1 VTKNLSRLAFA
12 ALICVCLAPVRT
24 AAQNGA
30 LWLGVSANWSDAG
43 AWLCSIAGNNGPV
56 PCVPNGNFTIDSQGA
71 GGGTLNVDINVNVIG
86 GTIGQTNLTMN
97 GTSLT
102 ATGGFSALSA
112 QLTGATLTAPSL
124 ELGASSSF
132 TSSTVTASNQFNLFG
147 SLQLSKSTL
156 NAASSGLRLTGSN
169 TWDSSTVNIS
179 SLVADQLS
187 ISNMSVIVPN
197 AIEADGGLQ
206 LDNATLGA
214 KTNLTV
220 GGGSNNFFG
229 ATLNVGS
236 TLALDGTLTANIMT
250 ATTTGAIIGNNGTGV
265 VDAASTSWNTDLLVL
280 GQSPGTS
287 GKLTLGGLATLTLG
301 GIGPIGISG
310 SIAVGDSGQGTLIVQ
325 NGVIAS
331 SPGALTILSIGT
343 NASAPGNGQVS
354 ILSGGQVSVS
364 DVLVGFSFPGTT
376 ATLAI
381 DGQGSQLNLLDN
393 GGGVQVGGGTVTVTN
408 SAIVN
413 GGNLDISQGQVTLDS
428 SSQWTVTGPA
438 NQPDLVIGSFV
449 PSSPAFPGSTGVASF
464 TIQGGATGS
473 SQASAFIGANSGSN
487 GTMTIT
493 GTGSAWSSTGAVI
506 VGLGG
511 TGTLNIQAGGVLTSG
526 PGGFESQVPGTSG
539 VSGDVGGQAGSVGTV
554 TIDGAG
560 SAWNQTGAI
569 RVGDAATGT
578 VTIQNGGVLS
588 TGSDGSLENLS
599 GVIGVQSTGQGTL
612 TVTGDNSEWQA
623 GGNVQV
629 GASGTGALNIMD
641 SGKVSADDL
650 SVGAEAGG
658 QGTVTMNGGT
668 LELTG
673 KLTVGDAGQGTLTV
687 VPGAPDD
694 EGDIT
699 SMDGSIG
706 AQIGS
711 SGSVTIGSAVGQG
724 IQATSSQWTVKGEL
738 VIGEAGSGTL
748 DIGGNVSDLTAT
760 IGKQSTGNG
769 TVTVENGGMWT
780 TTNDLTVGDS
790 GIGNLNIRTGGIAIV
805 QFGQGVDVGSKSGSV
820 GNVDVQGQWN
830 MTQGLTIGSLGT
842 GTMTIEGGGAVASG
856 DGDIGLGPGSKGT
869 VTVTGSGT
877 TWSVDGTLA
886 VGEGGMGTLNIVNG
900 GLVLSR
906 DGIIGKD
913 SSGVGVVNVSGAGSQ
928 WKATFTGGTGTI
940 TVGSAGTGTLNVVG
954 GGQVIATSVV
964 VNPTGTLN
972 GQGGMIVANL
982 VNNGGVIS
990 PGDATGTLM
999 VTGNYTQNTGAT
1011 MFEIDGPGPGQ
1022 FDQLIISGLA
1032 SFNGGTIDIN
1042 FANNFLPTAGED
1054 FALISALSL
1063 SNLGVTV
1070 DVTGLPAGFVF
1081 AENFTS
1087 SGFDLFTQQTPGGA
1101 PTPEPSTWLLLTSG
1115 LASLT
1120 ARFGSRRKKALRPGR
1135 AGEAWL

>member
-1 VTKNLSRLAFA
+1 VTKSLSRLAFA
-12 ALICVCLAPVRT
+12 ALICAGLAPVRT

-43 AWLCSIAGNNGPV
+43 AWLCSIAGTNGPV
-56 PCVPNGNFTIDSQGA
+56 PCVPNGNFTIDAQGA

-132 TSSTVTASNQFNLFG
+132 TSSTVSSSNQFSVLG
-147 SLQLSKSTL
+147 SLQLSKSIL
-156 NAASSGLRLTGSN
+156 NAPSSGLRLTGSN

-197 AIEADGGLQ
+197 EIEADGGLQ

-236 TLALDGTLTANIMT
+236 TLALDGTFTANIMT
-250 ATTTGAIIGNNGTGV
+250 ATTTGVIIGNNGTGV
-265 VDAASTSWNTDLLVL
+265 VDAASTSWNADVLVL
-280 GQSPGTS
+280 GQNPGTS

-301 GIGPIGISG
+301 GIGPIGVSG

-325 NGVIAS
+325 NGVITS

-381 DGQGSQLNLLDN
+381 DGQGSQLNLLGN

-473 SQASAFIGANSGSN
+473 SQTSAFIGANSGAN

-493 GTGSAWSSTGAVI
+493 GTGSAWNSTGAVI

-511 TGTLNIQAGGVLTSG
+511 MGTLNIQGGGVLTSG

-539 VSGDVGGQAGSVGTV
+539 VSGDIGAQAGSVGTV
-554 TIDGAG
+554 TIDGAC

-623 GGNVQV
+623 SGNVQV
-629 GASGTGALNIMD
+629 GASGTGTLNIMD

-650 SVGAEAGG
+650 SVATEAGG
-658 QGTVTMNGGT
+658 QGTITMNGGT
-668 LELTG
+668 LELVG

-706 AQIGS
+706 AQKGS
-711 SGSVTIGSAVGQG
+711 SGSVTTGSAVGQG
-724 IQATSSQWTVKGEL
+724 IQATSSQWTLKGEL
-738 VIGEAGSGTL
+738 IIGEAGSGIL

-760 IGKQSTGNG
+760 IGKEATGNG

-805 QFGQGVDVGSKSGSV
+805 QFGQGVDVGSKAGSM

-830 MTQGLTIGSLGT
+830 MTQGLTIASLGT

-869 VTVTGSGT
+869 VKVTGSGASAPS
-877 TWSVDGTLA
+877 TWSVNGTLA
-886 VGEGGMGTLNIVNG
+886 VGEGGTGTLNIVNG

-913 SSGVGVVNVSGAGSQ
+913 SGGVGVVNVTGAGSQ
-928 WKATFTGGTGTI
+928 WKATLTGGAGII
-940 TVGSAGTGTLNVVG
+940 TVGEGGTGTLNIMG
-954 GGQVIATSVV
+954 GGQVIATSIV

-972 GQGGMIVANL
+972 GPGGSIVANL

-990 PGDATGTLM
+990 PGDATGTL
-999 VTGNYTQNTGAT
+999 VITGNYTQNTGAT
-1011 MFEIDGPGPGQ
+1011 MFEIDGAGPGQ
-1022 FDQLIISGLA
+1022 FDKLIISGTA
-1032 SFNGGTIDIN
+1032 AFNGGTIDIN
-1042 FANNFLPTAGED
+1042 FANNFMPTAGED
-1054 FALISALSL
+1054 FDLISALSL
-1063 SNLGVTV
+1063 SKLPGVTV
-1070 DVTGLPAGFVF
+1070 DVTGLPAGYVF
-1081 AENFTS
+1081 ADNFTAT
-1087 SGFDLFTQQTPGGA
+1087 GFDLFTQQTPGGA
-1101 PTPEPSTWLLLTSG
+1101 PTPEPSTWLMMASGLSSLIARRTCRRKTTSLTS
-1115 LASLT
+1115 
-1120 ARFGSRRKKALRPGR
+1120 R
-1135 AGEAWL
+1135 